1 MASVRAA
8 LAEATTR
15 LAPLSDT
22 PRLDAEL
29 LMAHALDGT
38 REEMLLRQLDAPAPE
53 SFRALLARRL
63 AHEPVAYITGTRDF
77 WTISLHVAP
86 GVLIPRADSETLIE
100 AAIGHFKEEDP
111 KSILDLGTG
120 SGALLLAALSEWPE
134 ARALGIDVS
143 ATALKIATGNAKR
156 LGLKAEFRAGDW
168 CAGID
173 ETFDLIL
180 CNPPYVDRA
189 VDLPPQ
195 VALYEPHGALF
206 ADNHGIAD
214 YQILAP
220 QIAKLIAPGGCAV
233 VEIGHDQAAAV
244 TALFEAAGLTVVLHR
259 DLAGRDRCLLMTHSA
274 TAIRNPEG

>member
-38 REEMLLRQLDAPAPE
+38 REELLLRLLDAPAPE
-53 SFRALLARRL
+53 GFRALLARRL
-63 AHEPVAYITGTRDF
+63 AHEPVAYITGMRDF

-100 AAIGHFKEEDP
+100 AAMAHFKGEGP

-143 ATALKIATGNAKR
+143 ATALKIATDNAKR
-156 LGLKAEFRAGDW
+156 LGLKAEFRTGDW

-189 VDLPPQ
+189 AALPPQ
-195 VALYEPHGALF
+195 VALYEPHQALF
-206 ADNHGIAD
+206 ADDQGLAD

-233 VEIGHDQAAAV
+233 VEIGHDQAAVV
-244 TALFEAAGLTVVLHR
+244 TALFAGEGLVVSLHR
-259 DLAGRDRCLLMTHSA
+259 DLAGRDRCLKLTHLA
-274 TAIRNPEG
+274 

>member
-22 PRLDAEL
+22 PRLDSEL

-38 REEMLLRQLDAPAPE
+38 REELLLRQLDAPAPE
-53 SFRALLARRL
+53 GFRAFLARRL

-100 AAIGHFKEEDP
+100 AAIGHFKEEGP
-111 KSILDLGTG
+111 ESILDLGTG

-143 ATALKIATGNAKR
+143 PTALKIATDNAKR
-156 LGLKAEFRAGDW
+156 LGLNAEFRAGDW

-189 VDLPPQ
+189 TDLPPQ

-206 ADNHGIAD
+206 ADDQGLAD
-214 YQILAP
+214 YRILAR
-220 QIAKLIAPGGCAV
+220 QIARLIAPGGCAV
-233 VEIGHDQAAAV
+233 VEIGHDQAAVV
-244 TALFEAAGLTVVLHR
+244 TALFEAAGLHVALHR

-274 TAIRNPEG
+274 TAIRNPGG